1 MYSTNQTCLSSDQ
14 KMMKCFG
21 LDLDYAANNSESQ
34 IELHTKTCKRQNKIS
49 YILCYLANEC
59 TACGVNFPTHGE
71 WKTHLKDSCLG
82 KHLQQ
87 SGSGGDICFECKSCN
102 SMKMNL
108 AQAKEHILTFCALNF
123 RSKCLMMMA
132 REKLDCEIFDLNN
145 CRHRLLAHL
154 YSIHKNW

>member
-21 LDLDYAANNSESQ
+21 LDLDYAANISESQ
-34 IELHTKTCKRQNKIS
+34 KELHTKTCKRQNKIS

-59 TACGVNFPTHGE
+59 TACGVNFPSHGE
-71 WKTHLKDSCLG
+71 LKTHLKDSCLV

-87 SGSGGDICFECKSCN
+87 SGSGSDIYFEYKSCN

-108 AQAKEHILTFCALNF
+108 DQAIEHILTFCALNF
-123 RSKCLMMMA
+123 RSKC
-132 REKLDCEIFDLNN
+132 IFAKQYHHGAAAQNTD
-145 CRHRLLAHL
+145 
-154 YSIHKNW
+154 KV